1 VRVQSGDTDPDAER
15 KQIELLRTATVA
27 RRTALAFSL
36 SETVIGLARRA
47 IRLANPE
54 LGPQD
59 VLLRFISLH
68 YSPELAESLKADL
81 HRRIQ

>member
-1 VRVQSGDTDPDAER
+1 VRAQSEDTDLDTER

-54 LGPQD
+54 LSPQD
-59 VLLRFISLH
+59 VLLRFIALH
-68 YSPELAESLKADL
+68 YSPALAESLKADL
-81 HRRIQ
+81 RRRTQ